1 MTDKDGDTIPLGKLY
16 HMDKRPSKDGETL
29 SRGKKVRFD
38 SNVKGKGK
46 PGWYNEPFRH
56 HLSALGIE
64 SGTKEKPKN
73 ERTHS
78 RTVEPFEPID
88 YRSRQK
94 GSGVSPY
101 WEEEK
106 NADIDILHDSYIGN
120 LEYQMEETQR
130 ALEDESID
138 VVEYDRI
145 LTILNLAKNEI
156 DESYKKNKNYETL
169 EHLSEVNRSANDA
182 IKDPRK
188 LPTFYYLVG
197 EPEKP

>member
-1 MTDKDGDTIPLGKLY
+1 
-16 HMDKRPSKDGETL
+16 
-29 SRGKKVRFD
+29 
-38 SNVKGKGK
+38 
-46 PGWYNEPFRH
+46 
-56 HLSALGIE
+56 
-64 SGTKEKPKN
+64 
-73 ERTHS
+73 
-78 RTVEPFEPID
+78 
-88 YRSRQK
+88 
-94 GSGVSPY
+94 
-101 WEEEK
+101 
-106 NADIDILHDSYIGN
+106 
-120 LEYQMEETQR
+120 MEETQR